1 MVWIIA
7 IFLFF
12 LKAFALDCPLLQVRY
27 LALKEEPIYED
38 LMKEAELLIKRAC
51 EAKDQKA
58 MKSADKILQAL
69 EAIKSSETF
78 GKDKV
83 IANRRLRK
91 ASILL
96 KETQR
101 YSKAYS
107 QLFSYQLLF
116 YQVAQ
121 ENYRVGD
128 YEYTLKYSLASYN
141 LGRAIL
147 ELR

>member
-7 IFLFF
+7 IFLSF
-12 LKAFALDCPLLQVRY
+12 LNAYALDCPLLQVRY

-38 LMKEAELLIKRAC
+38 LMKEADLFIKRAC
-51 EAKDQKA
+51 EVKDQKA

-69 EAIKSSETF
+69 EAIRSLETF

-101 YSKAYS
+101 YSKTYP
-107 QLFSYQLLF
+107 QLFSYQFLF

-128 YEYTLKYSLASYN
+128 YEYALKYSLASYN